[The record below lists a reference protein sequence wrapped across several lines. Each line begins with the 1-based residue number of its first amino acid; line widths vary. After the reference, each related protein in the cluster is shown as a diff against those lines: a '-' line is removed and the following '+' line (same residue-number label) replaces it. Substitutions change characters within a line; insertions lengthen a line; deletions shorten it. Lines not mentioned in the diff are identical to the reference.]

1 MNAWHCRVSLSECMC
16 RTYTSCIHMTVIE
29 MWLNLRQTNI
39 TQKVHTCT
47 TQELWVRPSQSML
60 HTGWSSTHCRS
71 CGDVLDRWKPSF
83 LACAT
88 GSPHRRDESP
98 VKGTAGQ
105 ATKTNSIDRLP
116 CSYLNHFR
124 HWIGKST
131 SSLLVAIEEVGHVFD
146 CYPPALFE
154 LTHDAKHA
162 K

>member
-1 MNAWHCRVSLSECMC
+1 MNAWHCRVSLSECTC
-16 RTYTSCIHMTVIE
+16 RRYTSCGRNVTEQSECDWTSGKRI
-29 MWLNLRQTNI
+29 
-39 TQKVHTCT
+39 HTCT
-47 TQELWVRPSQSML
+47 AQELWVRPSQSML

-105 ATKTNSIDRLP
+105 ATKTNDIDRLP

-154 LTHDAKHA
+154 LTHDVKHA